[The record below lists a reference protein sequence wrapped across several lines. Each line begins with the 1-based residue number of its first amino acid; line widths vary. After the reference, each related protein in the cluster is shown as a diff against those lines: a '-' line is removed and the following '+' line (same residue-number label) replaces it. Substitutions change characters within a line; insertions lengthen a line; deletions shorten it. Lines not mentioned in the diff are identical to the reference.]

1 MKKYISAI
9 LVPCLLLQLFGCYSF
24 QSISGERLN
33 NQNGKDD
40 IKLIDNNNYQY
51 LFRAEDYTIKND
63 SLKGKGI
70 KSKVNDERH
79 KELFKGKIALT
90 DMKSIQTD
98 RFNIANTSILILSI
112 IGTIYLLGRLYVES
126 TPFKLN
132 LGSL

>member
-1 MKKYISAI
+1 MKRYISAI
-9 LVPCLLLQLFGCYSF
+9 LVPCLLLQIFGCYSF

-40 IKLIDNNNYQY
+40 IKLVDNNDFQY

-63 SLKGKGI
+63 SLRGKGI
-70 KSKVNDERH
+70 KSKLNDERH

-98 RFNIANTSILILSI
+98 RFNIVNTSLLILSI
-112 IGTIYLLGRLYVES
+112 VGTIYLLVRLSFES
-126 TPFKLN
+126 TPHKFN